1 MDRIDDSLLRQPG
14 RGALRRQRL
23 QVGLARTPQL
33 RRAAQ
38 ALRWRVFA
46 GELGARLPSRVA
58 GIDEDVF
65 DAYCEHLVVRA
76 EDSDEVLGTYRVLAP
91 EAARRVGSYY
101 SETEFDLVRL
111 RHIRG
116 RMVEVGRSCI
126 HPQHR
131 SGAVI
136 ALLWAGLTRYMLTHG
151 YEYLAGCASMGMADG
166 GHAAA
171 SAYRGMREAHSAPVE
186 YRVFPRRPLPVADLE
201 RVNAGAEP
209 PPLIK
214 GYLRAGA
221 WVCGEP
227 AWDPEF
233 NTADFFLLLPLANV
247 APRYAR
253 HFMGS
258 DLQVCPPRRTINSVS
273 PA

>member
-14 RGALRRQRL
+14 GGARRRHRL
-23 QVGLARTPQL
+23 QVGLARTLQV

-46 GELGARLPSRVA
+46 EELGAHLPSRVP
-58 GIDEDVF
+58 GVDEDVF
-65 DAYCEHLVVRA
+65 DAYCEHLVVRD
-76 EDSDEVLGTYRVLAP
+76 EDCGEVLGTYRVLAP

-111 RHIRG
+111 RDIRG

-126 HPQHR
+126 HPDFR
-131 SGAVI
+131 NGAVI

-166 GHAAA
+166 GRAAA
-171 SAYRGMREAHSAPVE
+171 SAYRGMREAHHAPVE
-186 YRVFPRRPLPVADLE
+186 YRVIPRRPLPLANFE
-201 RVNAGAEP
+201 RVCAGAEP
-209 PPLIK
+209 PALIK

-253 HFMGS
+253 HFLGT
-258 DLQVCPPRRTINSVS
+258 VPI
-273 PA
+273 

>member
-1 MDRIDDSLLRQPG
+1 MDRIDELLLEQPG
-14 RGALRRQRL
+14 ARATRKHRLR
-23 QVGLARTPQL
+23 VGLARTAQV

-38 ALRWRVFA
+38 ALRWKVFA
-46 GELGARLPSRVA
+46 DELGARLPSRVP

-65 DAYCEHLVVRA
+65 DAYCEHLVVRD
-76 EDSDEVLGTYRVLAP
+76 EDRDEVLGTYRVLAP
-91 EAARRVGSYY
+91 EAARRIGSYY

-151 YEYLAGCASMGMADG
+151 YQYLAGCASMGMADG
-166 GHAAA
+166 GRAAA
-171 SAYRGMREAHSAPVE
+171 SAYRGMREAHLAPVE
-186 YRVFPRRPLPVADLE
+186 YQVIPRRPLPLADYE
-201 RVNAGAEP
+201 HACAGTEP
-209 PPLIK
+209 PALIK
-214 GYLRAGA
+214 AYLRAGA
-221 WVCGEP
+221 WVCGAP

-233 NTADFFLLLPLANV
+233 NAADFFLLLPLANV

-253 HFMGS
+253 HFLGT
-258 DLQVCPPRRTINSVS
+258 VPI
-273 PA
+273 

>member
-1 MDRIDDSLLRQPG
+1 MDRIDELLLREQG
-14 RGALRRQRL
+14 VRARRRHRL
-23 QVGLARTPQL
+23 QVGFARTAQV

-46 GELGARLPSRVA
+46 EELGARLAGREP

-65 DAYCEHLVVRA
+65 DAHCEHLVVRE
-76 EDSDEVLGTYRVLAP
+76 EDSGEVIGTYRLLAP

-101 SETEFDLVRL
+101 SETEFDLTRL

-126 HPQHR
+126 HPEHR

-136 ALLWAGLTRYMLTHG
+136 ALLWAGLTRYMLAHG
-151 YEYLAGCASMGMADG
+151 YGYLAGCASMGMADG
-166 GHAAA
+166 GRAAA
-171 SAYRGMREAHSAPVE
+171 SAYCGMRERHLAPVE
-186 YRVFPRRPLPVADLE
+186 YHVLPRCALPLAELE
-201 RVNAGAEP
+201 RAGTGAEP
-209 PPLIK
+209 PPLIR

-227 AWDPEF
+227 AWDPDF

-253 HFMGS
+253 HFLGT
-258 DLQVCPPRRTINSVS
+258 VPV
-273 PA
+273 